1 MSDLQRAQHPPTP
14 PPPPPPKRG
23 EPAGLPPHPSP
34 HTHLAAGFGHPGQP
48 QAIGQH
54 GRRHRG
60 AVVAPPAHQHQPQA
74 GDVPRRAEGEARGAG
89 PDLRQRR
96 GGGGREGGTQ
106 RGSPA
111 MPSEGVP
118 ASPTLVTPPSL
129 QTCAVLYVYCASM
142 KSLPY
147 ATSGLS
153 TTKGSAIVPA
163 AGMEGNATP
172 AAGTW
177 RGTTGPTPSPGHRQA
192 GGGTGYA
199 GGSGGAARS
208 PLPRGQRALRGTRGR
223 HESGRRG
230 DADRGADIAGGDR
243 RIRGVPPP
251 PASPSLTWSRAAAGA
266 APRGCERG
274 RGSPSAPALKRFP
287 APAPPG
293 PAQPKTF
300 HRRRIPP
307 RSPRPHVPRYRG
319 FEKGHRTRLRT
330 GTPRSAPARCVL
342 SLAPPAPCS
351 HRRSERTGRAGS
363 PPGGK
368 AAVDPGRGSGTGAGG
383 SRRCLP
389 PIHCP
394 APAASGAA
402 GGPGAFPRCRS
413 HGATAPGHREPELP
427 PPVPPRG
434 PRLGHPGAP
443 RGHPAA
449 PYRSVPVTDGRAAG
463 RRGGP
468 GSRFNGKNPCQ
479 SIPRSG
485 ATPRGPPALR
495 PPPPALPARREDSS
509 TAAHPPPRAAAPR
522 GRAGMGTT
530 GSSGQS
536 ARGAAASGL
545 RDVGRGGNTAGTG
558 GHLREREM
566 RAAPKAPSRPRA
578 SEEQCSLRGQNEPRV
593 GIPAPQQIIETKI
606 TFLCTI
612 IHRAGRV
619 RAALPG
625 AENWYFSTAFLLL
638 FFSLLPPSHNSHHC
652 SFPPLPRRAV
662 PSHRGLR
669 AQRLRSQLGAGGDPT
684 LRSHGD
690 RHGPAAMAPRPPSHD
705 PPARAPVPFRAL
717 WDAVLAVL
725 SRRVSF
731 PPCAMLPSAP
741 LCRPHPRPRVLL
753 L

>member
-14 PPPPPPKRG
+14 PPPPPQNEGSRQGCPLTPHPTPTLR
-23 EPAGLPPHPSP
+23 PVLVIQDSPRRLANTAAVTVVPLLPP
-34 HTHLAAGFGHPGQP
+34 QP
-48 QAIGQH
+48 TSIS
-54 GRRHRG
+54 
-60 AVVAPPAHQHQPQA
+60 
-74 GDVPRRAEGEARGAG
+74 PRRGTCRAVRKVKRVEQGRTCGK
-89 PDLRQRR
+89 
-96 GGGGREGGTQ
+96 GGGGRSGRRHPAGRPGDAIRGCPRVPYLGDTAFPADVRGAVRVLRLDEVFAVRDVGALHHEGLCHCSRCWDGRKRDPRRWDTA
-106 RGSPA
+106 RNDGADPE
-111 MPSEGVP
+111 PG
-118 ASPTLVTPPSL
+118 TPP
-129 QTCAVLYVYCASM
+129 
-142 KSLPY
+142 
-147 ATSGLS
+147 G
-153 TTKGSAIVPA
+153 
-163 AGMEGNATP
+163 
-172 AAGTW
+172 
-177 RGTTGPTPSPGHRQA
+177 

-230 DADRGADIAGGDR
+230 DADRGADIAGRDR
-243 RIRGVPPP
+243 RIRGVPP

-509 TAAHPPPRAAAPR
+509 TAAQPPPRAAAPR

-558 GHLREREM
+558 GHLWERGM